1 MYRFVPIRRHRRRA
15 NRGQVSAVATILGL
29 LLVVSFIAEFEIA
42 PLSSQLADKEVQH
55 ALQVENQLSR
65 LQATI
70 LAEAESPGVH
80 LALSSPVTLG
90 SEGVPPWGAP
100 SPGQILSEP
109 SPVGTTAG
117 YEIAHLFSH
126 PPNWNTGSSC
136 LTGGAG
142 KCSGNG
148 HIDTWNVTNTNN
160 SSFAIKVTGNH
171 NSIQYNISGNNDT
184 VTVDWGGGDT
194 GFVQFVVN
202 GSDDSIVYDKSG
214 SDVTIP
220 TASFVFYGERD
231 VFSFNPSGSHSSKG
245 GMFVNVVFVGSV
257 GSICPFGNL
266 SATDKLGTLS
276 AGGSNLNMTVT
287 WWNAVGYSTAPHVV
301 PYPGGGSNE
310 NITFQ
315 NRTGVI
321 ACAFE
326 QEFATH
332 YVSQDGSGLLV
343 RLLNTYRPTDDV
355 AYDQGAVV
363 ESSNGGSSV
372 MVNPPRLV
380 VRSEPMGVVASLTL
394 VNLVG
399 TSSTSAGYSTADVTA
414 TIVSVATFSAQNGLG
429 TDVLA
434 SPLFLNITT
443 AFPAAWAS
451 FFAAHPTVFPGGVSC
466 TPLSALSAP
475 FGCYHPPFGVPVKIS
490 AGLSAQ
496 GITLTVI
503 TASISIL

>member
-70 LAEAESPGVH
+70 LAEAESPNVH
-80 LALSSPVTLG
+80 VSLSSAVTLG

-109 SPVGTTAG
+109 APVGTVAG
-117 YEIAHLFSH
+117 YEIARVVSH

-142 KCSGNG
+142 KCAGNG
-148 HIDTWNVTNTNN
+148 HVDTWNVTNANN
-160 SSFAIKVTGNH
+160 SSFSITVNGNH
-171 NSIQYNISGNNDT
+171 NSVQYNISGNNDT
-184 VTVDWGGGDT
+184 ITLNWKGGDT
-194 GFVQFVVN
+194 GFVLFVVN
-202 GSDDSIVYDKSG
+202 GSDDSVTYNKGG

-231 VFSFNPSGSHSSKG
+231 VFSFNPSGSHSANG

-257 GSICPFGNL
+257 GSICPYGNL
-266 SATDKLGTLS
+266 SDTDTLGTLS

-287 WWNAVGYSTAPHVV
+287 WWNADGYVTAPHKV
-301 PYPGGGSNE
+301 PYLSGGSNE
-310 NITFQ
+310 FLTFQ

-363 ESSNGGSSV
+363 EGSNGGSSV

-380 VRSEPMGVVASLTL
+380 VLQEPKGVVASLTL
-394 VNLVG
+394 INLIG

-429 TDVLA
+429 SAALA
-434 SPLFLNITT
+434 SPLFLNLTT

-451 FFAAHPTVFPGGVSC
+451 FFAAHPTVFPGGVTC
-466 TPLSALSAP
+466 TPLSVLSAP
-475 FGCYHPPFGVPVKIS
+475 FGCLNPPFGVAVRLS
-490 AGLSAQ
+490 AGLTAQ

-503 TASISIL
+503 TASIAIL